1 MNPTLF
7 ANKSGRDL
15 TNYQNKNPRRGH
27 DSAFKCCVSI
37 SFMCMVFGMMAVVC
51 FQSADAQL
59 LPIPGPFQG
68 KISEK
73 DKAAANDYQPP
84 KITLV
89 TEKLYPGKN
98 VFKIRIADKSKID
111 FCTIT
116 YINRGTVKTNDCVY
130 DQADLYKSLIEST
143 SPEQRI
149 EIHAEDGN
157 GNSAIRVVKV
167 PVESQ
172 PNILQKII
180 DRVFPKQ

>member
-1 MNPTLF
+1 MNLTLF

-15 TNYQNKNPRRGH
+15 TNYQNKHFRGGH
-27 DSAFKCCVSI
+27 DFTFKYYVTI
-37 SFMCMVFGMMAVVC
+37 LFVCMVVGMMAVVC
-51 FQSADAQL
+51 FESADAQL

-68 KISEK
+68 KVSEK
-73 DKAAANDYQPP
+73 DKAAANDYHPP

-89 TEKLYPGKN
+89 TEKLYAGKN
-98 VFKIRIADKSKID
+98 VFKIRIADKSNID

-116 YINRGTVKTNDCVY
+116 YVNSGTVKTNDCVY

-157 GNSAIRVVKV
+157 GNSATRMVKV
-167 PVESQ
+167 PVASQ
-172 PNILQKII
+172 SNVFQKII

>member
-1 MNPTLF
+1 MNLTLF
-7 ANKSGRDL
+7 ANKSRRDL
-15 TNYQNKNPRRGH
+15 TNYQNKNPQGGH
-27 DSAFKCCVSI
+27 DSTFKYYVSI
-37 SFMCMVFGMMAVVC
+37 SFMCMVVSMIAVVC
-51 FQSADAQL
+51 FKGADAQL

-89 TEKLYPGKN
+89 TEKLYAGKN
-98 VFKIRIADKSKID
+98 VFKIRIADKSNID

-116 YINRGTVKTNDCVY
+116 YVKSGTVKTNDCVY
-130 DQADLYKSLIEST
+130 DNADLYKSLIEST

-157 GNSAIRVVKV
+157 GNSATRVVKV
-167 PVESQ
+167 PVASQ
-172 PNILQKII
+172 PNIFQKII
-180 DRVFPKQ
+180 DRVFPK